1 MSPGPSLSHPS
12 AANAYLGDFVVRV
25 AESFRRVTGES
36 LYALAGIDPAVPGLT
51 AWTGRFA
58 LLCHRG
64 DEAATLNYGNDLVLN
79 LWACDWDML
88 VTMLSAATAPP
99 DDRAERDGP
108 TPRVARDGFVSGYSG
123 RRLST
128 RGRLFLIEDVT
139 VWRLFGQ
146 NRRQFWCRGVFQEVP
161 AFVKTW
167 SARPATGQPYCGPV
181 PSPISWPRFS
191 LCCC

>member
-1 MSPGPSLSHPS
+1 VSPGPSLSHPS

-25 AESFRRVTGES
+25 ADSFRRVTGES

-88 VTMLSAATAPP
+88 VTMPSAATAPP
-99 DDRAERDGP
+99 DDRAERDGLMQA
-108 TPRVARDGFVSGYSG
+108 VARDGFVSGYSG

-128 RGRLFLIEDVT
+128 RGRLFLIENVT
-139 VWRLFGQ
+139 VWRLLDKTGDSFG
-146 NRRQFWCRGVFQEVP
+146 VA
-161 AFVKTW
+161 AFFKKY
-167 SARPATGQPYCGPV
+167 RY
-181 PSPISWPRFS
+181 
-191 LCCC
+191 L